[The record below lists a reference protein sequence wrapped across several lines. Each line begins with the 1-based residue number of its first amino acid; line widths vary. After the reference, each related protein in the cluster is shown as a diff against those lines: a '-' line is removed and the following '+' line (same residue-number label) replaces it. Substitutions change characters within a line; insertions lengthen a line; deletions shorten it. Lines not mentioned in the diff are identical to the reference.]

1 MNKSKWFALIIS
13 ILLLSGTYVAYAQTQ
28 NQNQNQNHFER
39 STLVITN
46 PKQPVS
52 SIAPSGAL
60 HVPFTKVDLTARG
73 TDIIVNEITVV
84 RTGPADDGAFD
95 EILLLDSNGEELG
108 DGSLDDEHTV
118 HFTEAIYIPRD
129 TTVHLIVA
137 ANMVE
142 DLAEF
147 AGQASS
153 FTITDIQASG
163 FLPVNLK
170 P

>member
-13 ILLLSGTYVAYAQTQ
+13 ILLLSGTYVAYAQAQ
-28 NQNQNQNHFER
+28 NLFER
-39 STLVITN
+39 STLVVTN
-46 PKQPVS
+46 PKQPAS

-84 RTGPADDGAFD
+84 RSGPADEEAFD

-108 DGSLDDEHTV
+108 SGSFDGEHTI
-118 HFTEAIYIPRD
+118 HFTDAIYIPRD
-129 TTVHLIVA
+129 TTLHLTVA

-142 DLAEF
+142 DLEEF

-153 FTITDIQASG
+153 FTITAIQASG